1 MVSADK
7 REDYCEKL
15 ENKAPSSLYRLST
28 INSQEFIS
36 FILCLIKK
44 KSIDW
49 GNLSQKNEL
58 MLKMLYVTVFYD
70 NTTNFRS
77 PQVKNNFDLFFSSPV
92 LLSEIEELL
101 EYKRSRIDFIE
112 RPVDL
117 GFDSP
122 LALHCTYTRGQ
133 ILVALGRTNQATNSV
148 TGVLTIEEKN
158 IDVLFITL
166 NKTEKNFSPS
176 TMYKDYSISDTLFH
190 WQSQTITSSTS
201 DTGKRY
207 INQAQIGNKVLLFVR
222 ENDEDEAHFVSF
234 EGEKPMNV
242 IWRLEEPIP
251 PSFIKK
257 TNKLLA
263 M

>member
-1 MVSADK
+1 M
-7 REDYCEKL
+7 
-15 ENKAPSSLYRLST
+15 
-28 INSQEFIS
+28 
-36 FILCLIKK
+36 
-44 KSIDW
+44 
-49 GNLSQKNEL
+49 
-58 MLKMLYVTVFYD
+58 
-70 NTTNFRS
+70 
-77 PQVKNNFDLFFSSPV
+77 
-92 LLSEIEELL
+92 
-101 EYKRSRIDFIE
+101 
-112 RPVDL
+112 
-117 GFDSP
+117 
-122 LALHCTYTRGQ
+122 
-133 ILVALGRTNQATNSV
+133 

-176 TMYKDYSISDTLFH
+176 TMYKDYSINDTLFH

-222 ENDEDEAHFVSF
+222 ENDEDEYKKAEAFTFLGKAHFVSF